1 MELGCGGQDRLQ
13 GRVAEATEPGECIPH
28 LSLLLR
34 DLFLVGEILEAAAA
48 AGRVV
53 RARGV
58 DAERAGGDDL
68 LGDRLGEPPLHLRH
82 SGPDRV
88 ARQPAPDEDDEAV
101 QPGDAVAA
109 ERQRVDAQLDL
120 FPDPNGR

>member
-1 MELGCGGQDRLQ
+1 MEPGCRGQDWLQ
-13 GRVAEATEPGECIPH
+13 GRIAEATEADECIPH
-28 LSLLLR
+28 LGLLLR

-53 RARGV
+53 GARGV
-58 DAERAGGDDL
+58 DAERAAGDDL

-82 SGPDRV
+82 SGTDRV

-101 QPGDAVAA
+101 EAGDAVAA
-109 ERQRVDAQLDL
+109 ERQRVDAKLDL
-120 FPDPNGR
+120 FPDPNGS